1 MMKRD
6 EVLEVIH
13 AHRGDA
19 VVVAHFHTAFDMM
32 RVGSHPLNYYAV
44 GAMGQASSHG
54 LGLALGLPER
64 KIIVVDGDG
73 SLLMNLGT
81 LVTIAEAAPPNFVHF
96 VGENGVYETNG
107 SHPLPGKGKT
117 DFPAMAR
124 AAGFGQVYRIETM
137 ADLHAKLPEILSHN
151 EPVFCSL
158 TMVEGEQS
166 REDWL
171 FINGPKHRAEFA
183 EGLKAA
189 RAAASR
195 RG

>member
-6 EVLEVIH
+6 EVLKVIH
-13 AHRGDA
+13 EHRGNA

-32 RVGSHPLNYYAV
+32 RVASHPLNYYSV

-81 LVTIAEAAPPNFVHF
+81 LVTIAEAAPPNLIHF

-107 SHPLPGKGKT
+107 SHPLPGIGRT

-124 AAGFGQVYRIETM
+124 AAGFRKVYRIETI
-137 ADLHAKLPEILSHN
+137 ADLRTELPEILSQN

-158 TMVEGEQS
+158 MMVEGEQS

-171 FINGPKHRAEFA
+171 YINGPKHRAEFA
-183 EGLKAA
+183 QGLKAA
-189 RAAASR
+189 RAASNR
-195 RG
+195 

>member
-6 EVLEVIH
+6 ECLRAIH
-13 AHRGDA
+13 EQRGDA

-32 RVGSHPLNYYAV
+32 RVASHPLNYFSV

-54 LGLALGLPER
+54 LGLALGMPDR
-64 KIIVVDGDG
+64 KVLVVDGDG

-81 LVTIAEAAPPNFVHF
+81 LVTIVEAAPPNLVHF

-107 SHPLPGKGKT
+107 SHPLPGMAVT

-124 AAGFGQVYRIETM
+124 AAGFKHVYRIHTLE
-137 ADLHAKLPEILSHN
+137 DLRKLLPEILALR

-158 TMVEGEQS
+158 VMVAGETS
-166 REDWL
+166 RQDWPY
-171 FINGPKHRAEFA
+171 INGPQHRADFA
-183 EGLKAA
+183 AGLKAVGVSPA
-189 RAAASR
+189 R
-195 RG
+195 